1 MMKDKKPEIIEGDKV
16 LAKSWL
22 IAIAFYLLVV
32 VWLEPL
38 IDFILMQ
45 MPLSPTPEGLA
56 ALNQKKLYMS
66 GIAFGVARALPIML
80 FLWLGWQIVR
90 SQRLPPRGLRMPLT
104 VYVIEGRKAAMIG
117 MVMVAVALLLLLRE
131 FSMLVS
137 AQPF

>member
-1 MMKDKKPEIIEGDKV
+1 MKQQKPEIIPGDKQ

-22 IAIAFYLLVV
+22 LVVAFYLLLL

-45 MPLSPTPEGLA
+45 MPLTPTVEGIA
-56 ALNQKKLYMS
+56 ALNKQKLYMS
-66 GIAFGVARALPIML
+66 SLAFGVARSLPIML

-90 SQRLPPRGLRMPLT
+90 AQRLPPKGMRLPVAVLLL
-104 VYVIEGRKAAMIG
+104 EGRKAAMIG
-117 MVMVAVALLLLLRE
+117 MVMVAVALMLLLRE

-137 AQPF
+137 AQTL

>member
-1 MMKDKKPEIIEGDKV
+1 MKQQKPEIIPGDKQ

-22 IAIAFYLLVV
+22 LVVAFYLLLL

-45 MPLSPTPEGLA
+45 MPLTPTVEGIA
-56 ALNQKKLYMS
+56 ALNKQKLYMS
-66 GIAFGVARALPIML
+66 SVAFGVARSLPIML

-90 SQRLPPRGLRMPLT
+90 AQRLPPKGMRLPVT
-104 VYVIEGRKAAMIG
+104 VLLLEGRKAAMIG
-117 MVMVAVALLLLLRE
+117 MVMVAVALMLLLRE

-137 AQPF
+137 AQTL